1 MRPPALAGVGVT
13 VTAGEAG
20 EAPAPGADL
29 LGPLPQPPHPA
40 LTASTSPAAGV
51 AGSKKSGLTA
61 APRQHRSAVA
71 SAAATLTRP
80 GPPWRDSDHLV
91 RSIATYSPH
100 GARVP

>member
-40 LTASTSPAAGV
+40 LTASTSPAARAAVRFTPRSHPAGV

-71 SAAATLTRP
+71 LLLPR
-80 GPPWRDSDHLV
+80 
-91 RSIATYSPH
+91 
-100 GARVP
+100 